1 MKKMKRSIF
10 LSGVILSVIV
20 FSIIPVNAL
29 QDPFPLDGYVLYPN
43 GEPVGVGANVTFTN
57 QRTGE
62 IIYDLTSASGWYS
75 DDAGNFPSGYLDNDN
90 ITYYTTYN
98 SYTNTTYYVLV
109 VDDFHNTMNITLV
122 EEVPGNASVTVTDG
136 SISFG
141 NLQLTEVADTEGVDE
156 QTVNTTGAGGAQ
168 LIEIK
173 LNSSTVVGDTN
184 GTSLTFVSGSPGAN
198 QLRCQFKGGDVDTYT
213 ALTTSYQT
221 YDDSMAANTTSA
233 LNIQLTM
240 PSSVGSA
247 SYYDDYQ
254 FEVIVRATLL

>member
-1 MKKMKRSIF
+1 MKEIIIGLILAII
-10 LSGVILSVIV
+10 LSGTVS
-20 FSIIPVNAL
+20 AL
-29 QDPFPLDGYVLYPN
+29 QDPYPLNGFVLLDGTGV
-43 GEPVGVGANVTFTN
+43 VGANVSFTN
-57 QRTGE
+57 MNTTE
-62 IIYDLTSASGWYS
+62 TIYS
-75 DDAGNFPSGYLDNDN
+75 DSISQGYYMNDAGNFPSGYQDGQVLQ
-90 ITYYTTYN
+90 YYTVYN
-98 SYTNTTYYVLV
+98 SYTNTTYHTIDTVIG
-109 VDDFHNTMNITLV
+109 HTTMNITL
-122 EEVPGNASVTVTDG
+122 ESGPGPGNASVTVTDG

-141 NLQLTEVADTEGVDE
+141 NLQLTEVANTEGIDV

-198 QLRCQFKGGDVDTYT
+198 QLRCQFKGGDVGTYT

>member
-1 MKKMKRSIF
+1 MRKIKKI
-10 LSGVILSVIV
+10 LYIAVGIILVLSVTHV
-20 FSIIPVNAL
+20 SAFM
-29 QDPFPLDGYVLYPN
+29 DPYGMDGYVRFQN
-43 GEPVGVGANVTFTN
+43 ETGCVGANVTFTN

-62 IIYDLTSASGWYS
+62 AIYFTTVTNGAYS
-75 DDAGNFPSGYLDNDN
+75 QNALNFPSEYQNGDE
-90 ITYYTTYN
+90 IEYYTVYD
-98 SYTNTTYYVLV
+98 SYTNTTSIII
-109 VDDFHNTMNITLV
+109 DTSGPGTTTMIYL
-122 EEVPGNASVTVTDG
+122 EEGAGPGNASLTVTDG

-141 NLQLTEVADTEGVDE
+141 NLQLTEVANTEGVDV

-184 GTSLTFVSGSPGAN
+184 GTSLTFVSGSPGTN
-198 QLRCQFKGGDVDTYT
+198 QLRCQFKGGDVSSYT

-221 YDDSMAANTTSA
+221 YDNSMAANTTSA

-240 PSSVGSA
+240 PSSVSSA